1 MKAPTA
7 ADAPILEV
15 HDLKTHFPGSGGG
28 FGRRTGNVVQAVD
41 GVSFSIRKGRTLG
54 LVGESGSGKSTT
66 GRTIMRLVDS
76 TAGTVLVDGT
86 DITRLSGRSL
96 RRVRKRM
103 QIVLQ
108 DPFASLDPR
117 MRIDA
122 IISEPLRYNTALDRA
137 ARRARVGEALEM
149 VGLDP
154 DQRTRYPHEFSG
166 GQRQRIGIARAL
178 ILGPDLLILD
188 EPVSALDV
196 SIQAQIVNL
205 LQDLQEELGLA
216 YLLIAHDLSIVRQIC
231 DDVAVMY
238 LGKIVEYGPRDAVY
252 DAPEHPYTKAL
263 LSAVP
268 ISNPR
273 LRGSRPRI
281 VLEGDMPSPSNRPDG
296 CAFRSR
302 CPVAEDICATEEP
315 PLERRTSADRA
326 SACHLVTTRPDP
338 NLSPT
343 PNRVQP

>member
-1 MKAPTA
+1 MDEPSSG
-7 ADAPILEV
+7 DDPILLV
-15 HDLKTHFPGSGGG
+15 RDLKTHFPGSGGG
-28 FGRRTGNVVQAVD
+28 IGRRAGNVVRAVD
-41 GVSFSIRKGRTLG
+41 GVSFSIDRGCTLG

-76 TAGTVLVDGT
+76 TAGSVHVDGT
-86 DITRLSGRSL
+86 DITRLSGRAL

-117 MRIDA
+117 MRVDE
-122 IISEPLRYNTALDRA
+122 IISEPLRYNTSLGRA
-137 ARRARVGEALEM
+137 ARRARVGETLEM

-154 DQRTRYPHEFSG
+154 DQRSRYPHEFSG

-205 LQDLQEELGLA
+205 LQDLQDELGLA

-238 LGKIVEYGPRDAVY
+238 LGKIVESGPRDVVY

-273 LRGSRPRI
+273 LRGSRPRV

-296 CAFRSR
+296 CSFRSR
-302 CPVAEDICATEEP
+302 CPVAEDICAADEP
-315 PLERRTSADRA
+315 RLERRTSDQRA
-326 SACHLVTTRPDP
+326 SACHLATTRPDLHLP
-338 NLSPT
+338 AT